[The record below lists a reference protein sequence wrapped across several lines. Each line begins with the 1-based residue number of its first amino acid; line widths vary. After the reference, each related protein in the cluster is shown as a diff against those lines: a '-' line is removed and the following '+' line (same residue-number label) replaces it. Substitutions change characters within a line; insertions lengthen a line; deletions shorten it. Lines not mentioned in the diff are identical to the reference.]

1 MSDKNLYENSM
12 LASHNEAL
20 IEKLKNYKDG
30 VHLGHKSIRLSESN
44 SWHPSMANYHLGIRD
59 GITICNIQ
67 QTQKCLSRAF
77 YVCSQILEKGGSILI
92 VNTNPEFYKLSLNWM
107 KFMEQH
113 LPKSTFSSVS
123 YCLYKW
129 IGGTLDNYKQIS
141 KSIVCYI
148 KFSQRCLKFC
158 EKYNINPARYQ
169 KIKKCF
175 QGYGFLTSRSE
186 ASYTQNVALS
196 SHSEESN
203 LTTSLFLNKRRNS
216 LSSHSEEEQQSSI
229 VMSLQRKPDII
240 FIFNPADNK
249 KLILEANRLHIPII
263 ACTSTRENIN
273 GISYPIPCNNTSIE
287 FTYALYKKLYKI
299 LQSIDNVR

>member
-12 LASHNEAL
+12 PL
-20 IEKLKNYKDG
+20 IFNDEKLKNYKDG

-107 KFMEQH
+107 KFMEQN

-175 QGYGFLTSRSE
+175 QGYGFLIKARSND
-186 ASYTQNVALS
+186 ADFS
-196 SHSEESN
+196 S
-203 LTTSLFLNKRRNS
+203 KD
-216 LSSHSEEEQQSSI
+216 I

-249 KLILEANRLHIPII
+249 NLILEANRLHIPII
-263 ACTSTRENIN
+263 ACTSTRENIT

-299 LQSIDNVR
+299 LQSIDVSKKGS

>member
-1 MSDKNLYENSM
+1 MSFKNSSEIS
-12 LASHNEAL
+12 
-20 IEKLKNYKDG
+20 IPFYKDG
-30 VHLGHKSIRLSESN
+30 VHLGHKSIRLSETN
-44 SWHPSMANYHLGIRD
+44 SWHPSMAGYHLGIRD

-77 YVCSQILEKGGSILI
+77 YVCSKIVESGGSILI

-107 KFMEQH
+107 KFMEQN
-113 LPKSTFSSVS
+113 LPKSTFSLVS

-175 QGYGFLTSRSE
+175 QGYGRATE
-186 ASYTQNVALS
+186 D
-196 SHSEESN
+196 
-203 LTTSLFLNKRRNS
+203 
-216 LSSHSEEEQQSSI
+216 SI

-240 FIFNPADNK
+240 FLFNPADNK
-249 KLILEANRLHIPII
+249 NLILEANRLQIPII
-263 ACTSTRENIN
+263 ACTSTRDNTF
-273 GISYPIPCNNTSIE
+273 GISYPIPCNNTSVE
-287 FTYALYKKLYKI
+287 FTFALYKKLYKI
-299 LQSIDNVR
+299 LQSISS

>member
-1 MSDKNLYENSM
+1 MEQKKKKFSKKMSDKNIYENSM
-12 LASHNEAL
+12 PFLASTMLKTE
-20 IEKLKNYKDG
+20 KNYKDG

-175 QGYGFLTSRSE
+175 QGYGFLIKARSND
-186 ASYTQNVALS
+186 ADFS
-196 SHSEESN
+196 S
-203 LTTSLFLNKRRNS
+203 KD
-216 LSSHSEEEQQSSI
+216 I

-249 KLILEANRLHIPII
+249 NLILEANRLHIPII
-263 ACTSTRENIN
+263 ACTSTRENIT

-299 LQSIDNVR
+299 LQSSECSTT